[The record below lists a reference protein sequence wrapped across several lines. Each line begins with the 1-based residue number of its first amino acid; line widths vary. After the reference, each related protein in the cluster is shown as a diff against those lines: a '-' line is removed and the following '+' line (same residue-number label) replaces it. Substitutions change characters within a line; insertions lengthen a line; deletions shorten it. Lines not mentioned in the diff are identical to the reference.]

1 MFLLS
6 LFNKQGLLI
15 IRKKRG
21 EEEAKIETF
30 FAFFYYYFMLFN
42 LFSCSHTHGISFK
55 KQTEGAKRV
64 SEKKTSRVNELLVV
78 YLRNR

>member
-15 IRKKRG
+15 IRKKEEE

-64 SEKKTSRVNELLVV
+64 SEKKNFPG
-78 YLRNR
+78 